1 MMFTLFLD
9 RDICSYLC
17 MFLQPSS
24 NRLSSL
30 GLRRR
35 PFICYNLCK
44 LIMKSVILFLLILF
58 SYSLEQ
64 LNLVH
69 CFMVGILMKWRFR
82 YHFLSLLSLLIHH
95 FSLLLVL
102 LQISSL
108 FWSFILLC
116 NWRTKEED
124 CQEIKKE
131 KEKRRG
137 GREGTWKALHAEVHG
152 ASLSLGFNLCSSCFA
167 LSLWPLWSINKK
179 GEGSNKGSEIIV
191 YVFERERAFIRS
203 KWDIYIYNRERE
215 KEIKKERKREIF
227 IYIEERVE
235 FKKL

>member
-1 MMFTLFLD
+1 MIMRIDEELVID
-9 RDICSYLC
+9 WYL
-17 MFLQPSS
+17 LYEDK
-24 NRLSSL
+24 
-30 GLRRR
+30 
-35 PFICYNLCK
+35 FILC
-44 LIMKSVILFLLILF
+44 IVM
-58 SYSLEQ
+58 EQ
-64 LNLVH
+64 LNFVH
-69 CFMVGILMKWRFR
+69 CVMVVILMKWRFR

-152 ASLSLGFNLCSSCFA
+152 ASNSLGFNLCSSCFA
-167 LSLWPLWSINKK
+167 LSLWPLWSINRKEGEK
-179 GEGSNKGSEIIV
+179 GRI
-191 YVFERERAFIRS
+191 
-203 KWDIYIYNRERE
+203 
-215 KEIKKERKREIF
+215 
-227 IYIEERVE
+227 
-235 FKKL
+235 